1 MASKLPVPVLR
12 SLSRSS
18 LRPSMSR
25 HVFRAAYSTDAP
37 PPPPLLTKLK
47 EDLKTSMRA
56 KDTNRLAVLRSLLT
70 ATLNAS
76 KTDKPITTDAQLVSL
91 LLKTARKSQEA
102 AAEARAAGREDIAE
116 KEEAQQRILEEY
128 AASSGLRELGEA
140 ELRQVAE
147 RTKASLVA
155 AGIQEKA
162 LMGQMVRSLLAPGGP
177 LDGTSVS
184 KEKVTAIIKE
194 VLSTPSN

>member
-1 MASKLPVPVLR
+1 MASKLPVPFLR
-12 SLSRSS
+12 SLGRSS
-18 LRPSMSR
+18 LRPSAPLR
-25 HVFRAAYSTDAP
+25 VFRAAYSTDA

-56 KDTNRLAVLRSLLT
+56 KDTNRLTVLRSVLT

-102 AAEARAAGREDIAE
+102 AAEARAADREDIAE

-140 ELRQVAE
+140 ELRQIVE

-155 AGIQEKA
+155 AGTQEKA
-162 LMGQMVRSLLAPGGP
+162 LMGQMVRGLFAPGGP

-184 KEKVTAIIKE
+184 KPKVTAIIKE
-194 VLSTPSN
+194 VLGTPSS

>member
-1 MASKLPVPVLR
+1 MASKLPVAILR
-12 SLSRSS
+12 GLGRSS
-18 LRPSMSR
+18 LRPSVSLR
-25 HVFRAAYSTDAP
+25 VFRAAYSTDAS
-37 PPPPLLTKLK
+37 PPPLLAKLK
-47 EDLKTSMRA
+47 EDLKAAMRA
-56 KDTNRLAVLRSLLT
+56 KDTNRLNVLRSVLT

-116 KEEAQQRILEEY
+116 KEEAQQRILGEY
-128 AASSGLRELGEA
+128 AASSGLRELGES
-140 ELRQVAE
+140 ELRQIVE

-155 AGIQEKA
+155 AGVQEKA
-162 LMGQMVRSLLAPGGP
+162 LMGQIVRGLLAPGGP

-184 KEKVTAIIKE
+184 KQKVTAIIKE
-194 VLSTPSN
+194 VLNTS